1 MGNSGTKEE
10 NTNSN
15 GDNVDLL
22 DNPLNDNPE
31 LNEKYE
37 NLLKNYPPL
46 GYRVLGIQADSP
58 ASYTGLV
65 AFFDFI
71 IAANN
76 IPLRTLDTTFIGLI
90 QASEE
95 KPLTLTVY
103 NTKNHSVR
111 EVVIV
116 PSRKWPGEGMLG
128 VTIRFDTYKD
138 AEEHIIHVLEVEENS
153 PADLAG
159 LIAESDYILGTAEK
173 AFKNPE
179 GLFEILK
186 NNLEHPLEVF
196 IYNCERDEI
205 RTSIIMPT
213 EQWGGEG
220 ILGAS
225 VGYGY
230 LHRLSRSATRTL
242 GRFVENHNNR
252 AIHTPLAQPPQLSP
266 QPQGSAP
273 MAHVSPIL
281 GQLNPNAIDIE
292 GNSAGITEA
301 QEPQHLLQG
310 LQQSPL
316 QST

>member
-1 MGNSGTKEE
+1 
-10 NTNSN
+10 
-15 GDNVDLL
+15 
-22 DNPLNDNPE
+22 
-31 LNEKYE
+31 
-37 NLLKNYPPL
+37 
-46 GYRVLGIQADSP
+46 
-58 ASYTGLV
+58 
-65 AFFDFI
+65 
-71 IAANN
+71 
-76 IPLRTLDTTFIGLI
+76 
-90 QASEE
+90 
-95 KPLTLTVY
+95 
-103 NTKNHSVR
+103 
-111 EVVIV
+111 
-116 PSRKWPGEGMLG
+116 MLG

-196 IYNCERDEI
+196 IYNSERDEI

-230 LHRLSRSATRTL
+230 LHRLPRSATRTL
-242 GRFVENHNNR
+242 GRLVTDPPLSSYFVGTCGLMSIALLIYCRFVENHNNR

-281 GQLNPNAIDIE
+281 GQVNPNTIDIE
-292 GNSAGITEA
+292 GNNAGMTEA